1 MGDVGCSL
9 RRQRVIGQMRSR
21 WKECCEAMGRGLSFL
36 SAGGLPLSHRLPRL
50 ALRPAQPPT
59 APLESATGI
68 SSSCR
73 AASIRPRPSRAISPA
88 HPSSDRRF
96 TMEGAADSALSS
108 DSVTSICLARHIRP
122 ALTGG
127 VLSSRNAPLPRHNF
141 HLCHI
146 VIYIKM
152 VVTCRDAM
160 PPMTAI

>member
-1 MGDVGCSL
+1 M
-9 RRQRVIGQMRSR
+9 IGQMRSR